1 MSELREKFETFHAAN
16 PHIYA
21 GLVRLAHEAKDAGRK
36 RYGIWPLVAVLRWD
50 YTIRTRD
57 TGPKPFKI
65 SNDYAA
71 LYARKIMAEYPR
83 LRGFFVIKPMK
94 RA

>member
-1 MSELREKFETFHAAN
+1 MSLREKFEAFHEAN
-16 PHIYA
+16 PHIYD
-21 GLVRLAHEAKDAGRK
+21 GLVQLAKEAKSKGRN

-50 YTIRTRD
+50 YTIRTTD
-57 TGPKPFKI
+57 FEKPFKI

-71 LYARKIMAEYPR
+71 LYARKIMAEHAD
-83 LRGFFVIKPMK
+83 LEGFFVIHAMK